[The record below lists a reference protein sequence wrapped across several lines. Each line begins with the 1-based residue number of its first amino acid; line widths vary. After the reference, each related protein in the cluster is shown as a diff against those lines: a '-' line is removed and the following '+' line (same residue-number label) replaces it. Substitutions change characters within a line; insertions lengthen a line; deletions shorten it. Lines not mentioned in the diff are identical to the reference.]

1 MAVLKMPFFQ
11 GFTFYTLTILEIL
24 LKAIIVVIVMIA
36 IISMPEVIWNSKS
49 SY

>member
-1 MAVLKMPFFQ
+1 MAVLEMPSFQ

-36 IISMPEVIWNSKS
+36 TISMQEVIWKNKS

>member
-11 GFTFYTLTILEIL
+11 GFIFYTLTILEIL

-36 IISMPEVIWNSKS
+36 IISMPEVVWNNKS